1 MKHTVFL
8 QERIPYHTAT
18 YYLALLQL
26 FVYAL
31 ASIWLVRSIAHRGVL
46 HSASVAV
53 RTTP

>member
-1 MKHTVFL
+1 MRHTQFL
-8 QERIPYHTAT
+8 QEHIPYHTAT

-31 ASIWLVRSIAHRGVL
+31 ASLWLVRSIGHRGFV

-53 RTTP
+53 KNT